1 MLEGLKENM
10 PKAMALFE
18 EILADAQVNK
28 EAYENLAGDI
38 LKKRTDAKL
47 NQGQNFNK
55 LIQYAIW
62 GPKSPAT
69 NVLTTAELQQM
80 DPQ

>member
-28 EAYENLAGDI
+28 EAYGNLAGTGCNWSGT
-38 LKKRTDAKL
+38 L
-47 NQGQNFNK
+47 
-55 LIQYAIW
+55 
-62 GPKSPAT
+62 
-69 NVLTTAELQQM
+69 
-80 DPQ
+80 

>member
-28 EAYENLAGDI
+28 EAYGNLAGDI

-47 NQGQNFNK
+47 NRDR
-55 LIQYAIW
+55 I
-62 GPKSPAT
+62 ST
-69 NVLTTAELQQM
+69 N
-80 DPQ
+80 